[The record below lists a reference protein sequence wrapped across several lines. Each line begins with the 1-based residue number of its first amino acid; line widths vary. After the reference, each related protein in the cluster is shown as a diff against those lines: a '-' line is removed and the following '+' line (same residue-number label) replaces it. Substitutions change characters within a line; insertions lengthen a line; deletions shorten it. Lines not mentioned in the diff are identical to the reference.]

1 MSTVKEFYKL
11 KFNELTKTSVYNEI
25 FKGSPTAASNRQ
37 GVFPKLNEKD
47 RVSQVF
53 HRSSLNLKGKQVCP
67 QPAEYTST
75 E

>member
-37 GVFPKLNEKD
+37 GVFLKLNEKD
-47 RVSQVF
+47 
-53 HRSSLNLKGKQVCP
+53 
-67 QPAEYTST
+67 
-75 E
+75 

>member
-25 FKGSPTAASNRQ
+25 FKGSPTATSNRQ

-67 QPAEYTST
+67 
-75 E
+75 